1 MNRAILGHRHPV
13 CIAIG
18 LHPAVH
24 ALPGIGAAEIRHL
37 DIADVDG
44 SKDVAAAALIVAPLF
59 GPGFDAIELME
70 LLSRGGFAGVLRLLS
85 PRLPDREVV
94 LRELRPTAEGSRIR
108 LELVEIG

>member
-1 MNRAILGHRHPV
+1 
-13 CIAIG
+13 
-18 LHPAVH
+18 
-24 ALPGIGAAEIRHL
+24 
-37 DIADVDG
+37 
-44 SKDVAAAALIVAPLF
+44 
-59 GPGFDAIELME
+59 ME